1 MNDDGIQYIQFQDEE
16 SRLRYT
22 ISKYKEHD
30 RKRNRYIAH
39 LLRQNEQLI
48 EKNKRLEALTERQH
62 EEIDELM
69 DAYNGAKPLIA
80 DKAHRAYV
88 YELIKRSNESTKNK
102 RAVERLTAENSRL
115 SEENKD
121 YGEKIKAL
129 ETVIKNLHN
138 GTNQQQSQSH

>member
-1 MNDDGIQYIQFQDEE
+1 MDDDGIQYIQFQDEE
-16 SRLRYT
+16 SRLRYL

-30 RKRNRYIAH
+30 KKRNRYIAH
-39 LLRQNEQLI
+39 LMRQNEQLLD
-48 EKNKRLEALTERQH
+48 KVKRLEGLTERQH

-88 YELIKRSNESTKNK
+88 YELIKRSKESTKNK
-102 RAVERLTAENSRL
+102 RSVEKLTAENNRL

-121 YGEKIKAL
+121 YKERIMAL
-129 ETVIKNLHN
+129 ETIIKNLHN
-138 GTNQQQSQSH
+138 GKQ